1 MTSITINIQPE
12 DFDMASEYRL
22 LTENNPES
30 GAVVTFTG
38 LVRDKEPDTSIT
50 ALEIEH
56 YPGMTELLLNDIAQQ
71 AVERWPLS
79 RVRIIH
85 RIGRLARNEQIVFV
99 GVTSA
104 HRAASFD
111 ACQFI
116 MDYLKQDATFWK
128 KELFTAGER
137 WVEAKA
143 SDRNMQ
149 KRWSKPSNG

>member
-1 MTSITINIQPE
+1 
-12 DFDMASEYRL
+12 MASEYRL
-22 LTENNPES
+22 LTANNPES

-38 LVRDKEPDTSIT
+38 LVRDKEPNTSIT

-56 YPGMTELLLNDIAQQ
+56 YPGMTERLLNDIAQQ
-71 AVERWPLS
+71 AVERWSLT
-79 RVRIIH
+79 RLRIIH

-99 GVTSA
+99 GVSSA
-104 HRAASFD
+104 HRADSFD
-111 ACQFI
+111 ACQFV

-128 KELFTAGER
+128 KELFTEGER

-149 KRWSKPSNG
+149 QRWRQPNNGS